1 VNKRDGRICMM
12 SLISDVH
19 VRLLCYSAFLDSIY
33 HISCLLQYCSLCVL
47 MQCIFNTSTTY
58 LPASTICC
66 GLEASSLKIRL
77 QCFEGNPRVARTRFS
92 KQCRV
97 CRMPTNTYIHSLKPC
112 YRALASMV
120 STPYN
125 DQAVCLACLCVAS
138 GYFAISC
145 MYCILRLFS

>member
-1 VNKRDGRICMM
+1 MNKRDGRVCMM

-19 VRLLCYSAFLDSIY
+19 VRLLCYSAFLDSIC
-33 HISCLLQYCSLCVL
+33 HTSLSASILLFMCSYAMHMKYFHDL
-47 MQCIFNTSTTY
+47 ITS
-58 LPASTICC
+58 STVSC

-77 QCFEGNPRVARTRFS
+77 QCFEGKPRVARTRFS
-92 KQCRV
+92 KQCRA